1 MTSTVIAAM
10 VPTPAQALFGPAL
23 GLVLDQVREVQVD
36 QCIQFDGDGAP
47 MRTSYATG
55 RGQGLLATVTEVNG
69 CGHVL
74 PPADFVSLPT
84 AVPAYTLL
92 TLDTPHRHIPA
103 KPSTIDLHAWLV
115 ARITDFLETAR
126 IKWLWTS
133 TGPWAAYCDWK
144 DDIYP
149 STPLGDAF
157 AWQHSLR
164 GVV

>member
-74 PPADFVSLPT
+74 PPADFVSLP
-84 AVPAYTLL
+84 
-92 TLDTPHRHIPA
+92 
-103 KPSTIDLHAWLV
+103 IDLHAWLV